1 MCCYRPS
8 AAEKNGKAHLIRRIS
23 VQTLY
28 AINLTNAMDF
38 VEKLFHISPDGGS
51 GEYEALIVA
60 AAGALILAIALRGY
74 FRKKRTIKK

>member
-1 MCCYRPS
+1 
-8 AAEKNGKAHLIRRIS
+8 
-23 VQTLY
+23 
-28 AINLTNAMDF
+28 MDF

-60 AAGALILAIALRGY
+60 AAGALMLAIAIRGY